1 MPIDERHR
9 ADAVF
14 EGGGVK
20 GVAFAGATATAERDA
35 SVREWVNVA
44 GTPARSI
51 VAALLVVGYDAE
63 GLHKILAQNRYK
75 RFADCGPGG
84 MWLGGLANALTRLR
98 GLAPGTYFME
108 WMTEQL
114 AASPLAR
121 ELGKTELTFADVK
134 RRDLPARA
142 DVPEVSDEA
151 YQPAMYRLHVIGSDI
166 TSGRMVIMPEGLSD
180 YEDKQGTPID
190 PYAFRVVDAVRMS
203 MSYSFLFSPYT
214 LYKGG
219 KPYYI
224 VDCGLLSNFPV
235 WLFDSRTPKLPTWGF
250 RLHSGTA
257 LEEELPYRRVPR
269 PFWAVPLIKAMF
281 SAATEAWDREQ
292 FKHVMS
298 ARTVSIPTHDIS
310 TTNFGLTSRQ
320 ADDLYSWGETAA
332 RAFFTDPNQQQYLNA
347 FGQSVPP
354 PHASGDGV
362 TG

>member
-20 GVAFAGATATAERDA
+20 GVAFAGATAAAERDA
-35 SVREWVNVA
+35 GVREWVNVA

-63 GLHKILAQNRYK
+63 GLYKILAQNRYK

-151 YQPAMYRLHVIGSDI
+151 YQRAMYRLHVIGSDI

-190 PYAFRVVDAVRMS
+190 
-203 MSYSFLFSPYT
+203 
-214 LYKGG
+214 
-219 KPYYI
+219 
-224 VDCGLLSNFPV
+224 
-235 WLFDSRTPKLPTWGF
+235 RT
-250 RLHSGTA
+250 RSG
-257 LEEELPYRRVPR
+257 
-269 PFWAVPLIKAMF
+269 
-281 SAATEAWDREQ
+281 
-292 FKHVMS
+292 
-298 ARTVSIPTHDIS
+298 
-310 TTNFGLTSRQ
+310 
-320 ADDLYSWGETAA
+320 SWTPCA
-332 RAFFTDPNQQQYLNA
+332 
-347 FGQSVPP
+347 
-354 PHASGDGV
+354 
-362 TG
+362 